1 MSDLPQEAG
10 PPDLH
15 AIFGMD
21 DPREGGEPVI
31 SIERERRRDR
41 EGDPGPAS
49 AADVEKDLGGGG
61 DADEAIDLQ
70 LAEDSE
76 HAVEVER
83 VSELRRDREFD
94 RDPGEADLHVAEQP
108 PSQDDR
114 DATRQPRAVDRGELG
129 ITRPSRRGSS
139 PRFLTD
145 VIVDIGLVSR
155 RQVEDALES
164 SRLSGTTPERVLLD
178 NGAITQDGLA
188 RALAERYGLDHLDL
202 GVFSVDMSAANLV
215 TTTIAK
221 RYQAVP
227 VAFADK
233 RTLLVAM
240 ADPSNVLA
248 VDDIAIMTGYEIRVA
263 VAPPDDIAALVSR
276 LDRLEDVVGDS
287 VIEEVEEDGAEVVA
301 LHETSEDAPVI
312 KLVNQIVAQAVERGA
327 SDVHLAPEGREL
339 RVRFRID
346 GVLQDITTVP
356 RKMASGV
363 ISRIKIMAELNIAE
377 RRLPQ
382 DGRVGLVVDGRHVD
396 LRVVTMPS
404 VHGEGAVLRVLDK
417 ESVVV
422 ELDKLGMADA
432 ERERFEA
439 ACHETH
445 GAVLVT
451 GPTGSGKSTTLYAA
465 LQLLNTPE
473 KNIITVEDPVEYEM
487 PGLTQVQVAAKV
499 GLTFAAGLRAMV
511 RADPDI
517 IMVGEIRDRETA
529 QIAIESALTG
539 HLVLSTLH
547 TNDAPSAITRLVE
560 MGVEPFLVASS
571 IECVVAQR
579 LARMLCPNCKRR
591 TIIPAKVLQES
602 GYKARVELE
611 AYDPVGCRRCGGSGY
626 RGRIG
631 VYEVMDMTPE
641 IQTMA
646 LERRPATAIRDL
658 AVQQGMRRLRDDGL
672 EKVKQGRTSIA
683 EIARVIGST

>member
-1 MSDLPQEAG
+1 MSDASHETR
-10 PPDLH
+10 PDLH
-15 AIFGMD
+15 AIFGID
-21 DPREGGEPVI
+21 GEPDTSPEPVI
-31 SIERERRRDR
+31 SLQRRPREDDDL
-41 EGDPGPAS
+41 EGDPGSDVHRDADLEDVADDPELS
-49 AADVEKDLGGGG
+49 HVDPDVEVQLVREPDP
-61 DADEAIDLQ
+61 DA
-70 LAEDSE
+70 
-76 HAVEVER
+76 
-83 VSELRRDREFD
+83 
-94 RDPGEADLHVAEQP
+94 EADATLHTVDLDQAFEP
-108 PSQDDR
+108 
-114 DATRQPRAVDRGELG
+114 DATEDALPAEVGREGFTG
-129 ITRPSRRGSS
+129 ITKPSRRGSS

-145 VIVDIGLVSR
+145 VIVDMGLASR
-155 RQVEDALES
+155 GQVEDALET
-164 SRLSGTTPERVLLD
+164 SRISGTTPERVLLE
-178 NGAITQDGLA
+178 NAVITHDGLA

-202 GVFSVDMSAANLV
+202 GVFSVDMGAANLV
-215 TTTIAK
+215 TTAIAK

-276 LDRLEDVVGDS
+276 LDRLEDAVGDS
-287 VIEEVEEDGAEVVA
+287 VERAEDLEDEEGGEVVA
-301 LHETSEDAPVI
+301 LHDTSEDAPVI

-327 SDVHLAPEGREL
+327 SDVHLAPEGREI

-356 RKMASGV
+356 RKLAAGV

-404 VHGEGAVLRVLDK
+404 VHGEGAVMRVLDK
-417 ESVVV
+417 ASVVV
-422 ELDKLGMADA
+422 ELNKLGMADD
-432 ERERFEA
+432 ERERFEH
-439 ACHETH
+439 ACRETH

-487 PGLTQVQVAAKV
+487 TGLTQVQVSAKV

-529 QIAIESALTG
+529 QIAVESALTG

-547 TNDAPSAITRLVE
+547 TNDAPSAITRLIE

-571 IECVVAQR
+571 LSCVVAQR
-579 LARMLCPNCKRR
+579 LARMLCPSCKRR
-591 TIIPAKVLQES
+591 TIIPAKVLRDN

-611 AYDPVGCRRCGGSGY
+611 AYEPVGCRRCGGSGY
-626 RGRIG
+626 RGRVG

-641 IQTMA
+641 IQTMS
-646 LERRPATAIRDL
+646 LERRPAEAIRDL
-658 AVQQGMRRLRDDGL
+658 AVEQGMRRLRDDGL
-672 EKVKQGRTSIA
+672 DKVKQGRTSIA
-683 EIARVIGST
+683 EIARVIGGS

>member
-1 MSDLPQEAG
+1 MSDVPQQAG
-10 PPDLH
+10 PDLH
-15 AIFGMD
+15 AIFGIDGD
-21 DPREGGEPVI
+21 DRASVEPVV
-31 SIERERRRDR
+31 SVEHE
-41 EGDPGPAS
+41 
-49 AADVEKDLGGGG
+49 AAG
-61 DADEAIDLQ
+61 
-70 LAEDSE
+70 
-76 HAVEVER
+76 EVER
-83 VSELRRDREFD
+83 AGERDAAVELGLAGESEPPLEPRAPAGLDS
-94 RDPGEADLHVAEQP
+94 
-108 PSQDDR
+108 PSQGAR
-114 DATRQPRAVDRGELG
+114 EQAGPPPGAGGGEWSG

-145 VIVDIGLVSR
+145 VIVDMGLASR
-155 RQVEDALES
+155 GQVEDALES
-164 SRLSGTTPERVLLD
+164 SRISGTTPERVLLD
-178 NGAITQDGLA
+178 AGALTQDGLA

-215 TTTIAK
+215 TTAIAK
-221 RYQAVP
+221 RYHAVP
-227 VAFADK
+227 VAFADG

-263 VAPPDDIAALVSR
+263 VAPPDDIAGLVSR
-276 LDRLEDVVGDS
+276 LDRLEDVVGEPGDS
-287 VIEEVEEDGAEVVA
+287 LLDTEEEQAEVVA

-327 SDVHLAPEGREL
+327 SDVHLAPDGREL

-356 RKMASGV
+356 RRMAAGV
-363 ISRIKIMAELNIAE
+363 VSRVKIMAELDISE

-396 LRVVTMPS
+396 LRVVTLPS
-404 VHGEGAVLRVLDK
+404 VHGEGVVMRVLDK
-417 ESVVV
+417 ASVVV
-422 ELDKLGMADA
+422 ELNKLGMADA
-432 ERERFEA
+432 ERERFER
-439 ACHETH
+439 ACRQTH

-487 PGLTQVQVAAKV
+487 AGLTQVQVSSKV
-499 GLTFAAGLRAMV
+499 GLTFALGLRTMV
-511 RADPDI
+511 RADPDV

-529 QIAIESALTG
+529 QIAVESALTG

-547 TNDAPSAITRLVE
+547 TNDAPSAITRLIE
-560 MGVEPFLVASS
+560 MGIEPFLVASAL
-571 IECVVAQR
+571 ECVVAQR
-579 LARMLCPNCKRR
+579 LARMLCPSCKRR
-591 TIIPAKVLQES
+591 TIIPANVLRES

-611 AYDPVGCRRCGGSGY
+611 AYEPVGCRRCGGSGY
-626 RGRIG
+626 RGRLG
-631 VYEVMDMTPE
+631 LYEVMNVTPE

-646 LERRPATAIRDL
+646 LERQPAEAIRDV
-658 AVQQGMRRLRDDGL
+658 AVRQGMTRLRDDGL
-672 EKVKQGRTSIA
+672 QKVRQGRTSIA
-683 EIARVIGST
+683 EIARVIGSS